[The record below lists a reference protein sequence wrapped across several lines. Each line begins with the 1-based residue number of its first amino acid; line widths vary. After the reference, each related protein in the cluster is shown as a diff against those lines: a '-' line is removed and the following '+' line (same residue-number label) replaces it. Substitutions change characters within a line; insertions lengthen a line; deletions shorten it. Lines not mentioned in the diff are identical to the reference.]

1 MMIEESMIT
10 VIILSYNNQQYILQA
25 IHSVITQNYP
35 NIQLIVSDDC
45 SKNFDE
51 QQVIQYIDKH
61 KKNNIKNVIV
71 CKNERNLGTVKNI
84 NFAFKRANGKYIKL
98 LAADDEL
105 YDSNVLNEFV
115 QYLEINDLMIA
126 TSTYAV
132 YDENLLKMKYLSPES
147 INRRF
152 IKELSPNRLYGKLA
166 VSNII
171 GGGGVCMRKDLII
184 KYGLFDDKYTLTE
197 DLPTWLVLL
206 RKGVKIGYI
215 DKITV
220 KYRLNGVS
228 NGVISPYSQVLRND
242 LVKIIDNE
250 IFPNFY
256 MLTPYERRQVKFI
269 RMNMSLE
276 RFTIKRMLGILFF
289 SDVILYRKWKKLNLY
304 IRRIID
310 GKLSAF

>member
-1 MMIEESMIT
+1 MMFEKSMVT

-25 IHSVITQNYP
+25 IHSVIAQNYP
-35 NIQLIVSDDC
+35 YIQIIVSDDC

-51 QQVIQYIDKH
+51 QQIMKYIDKY
-61 KKNNIKNVIV
+61 KRSNIKSVII

-84 NFAFKRANGKYIKL
+84 NLAFKRSIGKYIKL

-115 QYLEINDLMIA
+115 QHLEKSDLMIA
-126 TSTYAV
+126 TSTFAV
-132 YDENLLKMKYLSPES
+132 YDENLSKMKYLLPES
-147 INRRF
+147 TNKKF
-152 IKELSPNRLYGKLA
+152 IENLSPDRLYGKLA

-171 GGGGVCMRKDLII
+171 GGVGVFIRKDLII
-184 KYGLFDDKYTLTE
+184 KYCLFDEKYALTE
-197 DLPTWLVLL
+197 DLPTWLVLS
-206 RKGVKIGYI
+206 RNGVKIGYL

-228 NGVISPYSQVLRND
+228 NGAISPHSQVLRND

-256 MLTPYERRQVKFI
+256 MLTSYERREVKFI
-269 RMNMSLE
+269 RMNMNLE
-276 RFTIKRMLGILFF
+276 KFTIKKILSTLFF
-289 SDVILYRKWKKLNLY
+289 SDIILYRRWKKLNLY
-304 IRRIID
+304 VRRIID
-310 GKLSAF
+310 GKLSSF